1 MWRPLTSI
9 ERPLKKYIYQLHKQE
24 KKVKRGGDTKD
35 ILYVD
40 GNPVVRLNGHGRL
53 DWMDLDLKAAFAS
66 SDFGPTAMELD
77 GDAAAAK

>member
-1 MWRPLTSI
+1 MWRPLTNI
-9 ERPLKKYIYQLHKQE
+9 ERPLKKYYQLHKQE

-40 GNPVVRLNGHGRL
+40 GNPVVRLTGHGQL
-53 DWMDLDLKAAFAS
+53 DWMDLDMKAAFAS

-77 GDAAAAK
+77 GAAAAAK